1 MVRDRRFLLPAAAF
15 ALGLGACSA
24 IGSPATL
31 DSNALATVVS
41 GTLTAVP
48 TRPLPTIVSGA
59 LTAVPTRPLPPEAT
73 ATELPTEALPEAT
86 ATPEVE
92 PTTPSPLPTDTPV
105 PTPTAGPTSTLPAG
119 DVRGTLGNPTW
130 RDPLTSGSNWPLG
143 EDSFTRADV
152 EDGELHMTGLTTTD
166 GWRLTWPVVRDFYLE
181 MAVRTGSCSGNDHYG
196 LMARVPDRSAAD
208 HGYLFGF
215 TCDGRYSLRAWDGE
229 AMTSLVAPTAST
241 AIIAGSDKMNRIG
254 LWAKGEQLGLYANGS
269 LLTQIE
275 DGTFTE
281 EGSFGIFVGARQ
293 TDRFTV
299 HVDEIAYWDNP

>member
-1 MVRDRRFLLPAAAF
+1 MDRTRSFLLPAAAL

-24 IGSPATL
+24 IGAPATL

-48 TRPLPTIVSGA
+48 TRPL
-59 LTAVPTRPLPPEAT
+59 LPEAT
-73 ATELPTEALPEAT
+73 ATELPPIPTEAPPEAT

-92 PTTPSPLPTDTPV
+92 TITPSPQPTDTQV
-105 PTPTAGPTSTLPAG
+105 PTSTAGPTSTLPAE

-130 RDPLTSGSNWPLG
+130 SDPLTSGNNWPLG
-143 EDSFTRADV
+143 EDSFTRARV

-166 GWRLTWPVVRDFYLE
+166 GWRLTWPVVHNFYLE
-181 MAVRTGSCSGNDHYG
+181 MTVRTGSCSGNDHYG
-196 LMARVPDRSAAD
+196 LIARVPDRSAAD

-229 AMTSLVAPTAST
+229 EMTSLVAPTAST
-241 AIIAGSDKMNRIG
+241 AIIAGSDKVNRIG

-293 TDRFTV
+293 TDEFTI

>member
-1 MVRDRRFLLPAAAF
+1 MDRTRSFLLPAAAL

-24 IGSPATL
+24 IGAPATL

-48 TRPLPTIVSGA
+48 TN
-59 LTAVPTRPLPPEAT
+59 PLPPEAT
-73 ATELPTEALPEAT
+73 ATEQPLIPTEAPPEAT

-92 PTTPSPLPTDTPV
+92 TITPSPQLTDTQV
-105 PTPTAGPTSTLPAG
+105 PTSTAGPTSTLPAE

-130 RDPLTSGSNWPLG
+130 SDPLTSGNNWPLG
-143 EDSFTRADV
+143 EDSFTRARV

-166 GWRLTWPVVRDFYLE
+166 GWRLTWPVVRNFYLE
-181 MAVRTGSCSGNDHYG
+181 MTVRTGSCSGNDHYG

-229 AMTSLVAPTAST
+229 EMTSLVAPTAST
-241 AIIAGSDKMNRIG
+241 AIIAGSDKVNRIG

-275 DGTFTE
+275 DGTYIE
-281 EGSFGIFVGARQ
+281 EGSFGIFVGARK
-293 TDRFTV
+293 TDEFTV

>member
-1 MVRDRRFLLPAAAF
+1 MDRTRSFLLPAAAL

-24 IGSPATL
+24 IGAPATL

-48 TRPLPTIVSGA
+48 TL
-59 LTAVPTRPLPPEAT
+59 PLPPEAT
-73 ATELPTEALPEAT
+73 ATEIPLIPTEAPPEAT

-92 PTTPSPLPTDTPV
+92 TITPSPQPTDTQV
-105 PTPTAGPTSTLPAG
+105 PTSTAGPTSTLPAE

-130 RDPLTSGSNWPLG
+130 SDPLTSGNNWPLG
-143 EDSFTRADV
+143 EDSFTRARV
-152 EDGELHMTGLTTTD
+152 EDGELHMIGLTTTD
-166 GWRLTWPVVRDFYLE
+166 GWRLTWPVVRNFYLE
-181 MAVRTGSCSGNDHYG
+181 MTVRTGSCSSNDHYG

-229 AMTSLVAPTAST
+229 EMTSLVAPTAGT
-241 AIIAGSDKMNRIG
+241 AINAGSDKVNRIG

-293 TDRFTV
+293 TDEFTV

>member
-1 MVRDRRFLLPAAAF
+1 MDRTRSFLLPAAAM

-24 IGSPATL
+24 IGAPATL

-48 TRPLPTIVSGA
+48 TRPLP
-59 LTAVPTRPLPPEAT
+59 PEET
-73 ATELPTEALPEAT
+73 ATELPLIPTEAPPEAT

-92 PTTPSPLPTDTPV
+92 NITPSPQPTNTQV
-105 PTPTAGPTSTLPAG
+105 PTSTAGPTSTLPAE
-119 DVRGTLGNPTW
+119 DVRGTLGDPTW
-130 RDPLTSGSNWPLG
+130 IDSLTSGNNWPLG
-143 EDSFTRADV
+143 EDTFTRAHV

-166 GWRLTWPVVRDFYLE
+166 GWRLTWPVVRDFYIE
-181 MAVRTGSCSGNDHYG
+181 MTVRTGNCSGNDHYG

-229 AMTSLVAPTAST
+229 EMTSLVAPTAST
-241 AIIAGSDKMNRIG
+241 AIIAGSDKVNRIG

-293 TDRFTV
+293 TDEFTV